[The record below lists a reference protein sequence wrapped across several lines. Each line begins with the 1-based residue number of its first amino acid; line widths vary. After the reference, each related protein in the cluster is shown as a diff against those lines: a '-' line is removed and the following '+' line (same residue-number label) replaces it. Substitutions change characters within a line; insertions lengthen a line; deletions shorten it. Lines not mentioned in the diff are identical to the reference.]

1 MKKIILATVSSIALL
16 GLAACSDTDTTTTQ
30 SVQPDVETTDPT
42 MAPGDDTNVIIVPET
57 TDDGVAADRT
67 TTQSISPDAGP
78 SDSIDASPDGTL
90 GTDDVEP
97 ADDVPAV
104 Q

>member
-1 MKKIILATVSSIALL
+1 MKKIILASVSSIALL

-30 SVQPDVETTDPT
+30 SVQPEIQTTDPT
-42 MAPGDDTNVIIVPET
+42 MAPGTDTNVIVVPET
-57 TDDGVAADRT
+57 NDGVPADQT
-67 TTQSISPDAGP
+67 TTQSISPDATP
-78 SDSIDASPDGTL
+78 STPMDATPGSTL